1 MRKSWLPAYLALGT
15 VWGCSFIFIELGLEF
30 LTPFGVTF
38 IRCALGAITLI
49 IIARIRKI
57 DLPTDRKVW
66 QKLWVV
72 ALLLNVI
79 PGVLFAFAQ
88 QYVTSVF
95 ASIIN
100 AATPLMT
107 LVFILVIFREEK
119 LKREQIF
126 GLLIGALGVM
136 TVVGVWKELGDNQ
149 LVGVLALLIAVS
161 CYGASYPYSTRNV
174 IPGVLFAFAQQ
185 YVTSVFASIINA
197 ATPLMTLVFILVIF
211 REEKLK
217 REQIYGL
224 LIGALGVMTVVGVWK
239 ELGDNQLV
247 GVIALLIAVSCYGA
261 SYPYSTRNVIP
272 LKLKP
277 EALAAGQ
284 LIMAAITLLPLFL
297 INGISNNSYP
307 RQSVI
312 AMLCLGIFGS
322 GFAYIWNF
330 SITAAAGSAIASSV
344 TYLTPVVAVIVGRLY
359 LGEVIVWHEIVGAII
374 VILGALLSQGRLNRL
389 VKTK

>member
-1 MRKSWLPAYLALGT
+1 MMRKSWLPAYLALGT

-57 DLPTDRKVW
+57 NLPTDRKVW

-72 ALLLNVI
+72 ALLL
-79 PGVLFAFAQ
+79 
-88 QYVTSVF
+88 
-95 ASIIN
+95 
-100 AATPLMT
+100 
-107 LVFILVIFREEK
+107 
-119 LKREQIF
+119 
-126 GLLIGALGVM
+126 
-136 TVVGVWKELGDNQ
+136 
-149 LVGVLALLIAVS
+149 
-161 CYGASYPYSTRNV
+161 NV

-247 GVIALLIAVSCYGA
+247 GVITLLIAVSCYGA